1 MEGTVERAG
10 LTRVLQGFR
19 SGRQTGVLHLD
30 QNGRAKHVYF
40 KNGNI
45 VFARSDDGTERLGEM
60 LVRSGKLT
68 RSELELACKVRESSH
83 LRLGKTLVDMG
94 YVSDGELDALVKRQV
109 ETILQS
115 LGSWETGSYRTEL
128 RDNALEEKDADL
140 LRADISTENI
150 LMETVRGLDD
160 PEAIRRGIGD
170 LSVSLRFARAPD
182 WIGKNLTLTPQE
194 GFVLS
199 RVDGESSADEIAK
212 LSPMGEDETLRCI
225 CALIV
230 AGVLKTETPRVPVE
244 TTPTVARAQP
254 QAVAAP
260 PAAVTSP
267 PKPTAPAQKT
277 ELSEAA
283 QRFQE
288 EMRRKHATAHQ
299 VTYYELLDVEIGAT
313 PDEIKAGY
321 FRLAKK
327 LHPDHRAGLKIHDP
341 EGAFDDLYLAVKA
354 AYEVLSSETERRR
367 YDFSLEKKRPKAT
380 TPSPEPPPSANTSNR
395 PKSKE
400 PVAPGSPPSHYDARQ
415 MARLHFANGQR
426 FFNEGCF
433 HEAIEELQD
442 AVRLDGGQGQY
453 HRMLGHALAKNPKW
467 RRRAETHFL
476 KVLEINQFDI
486 DTMLALGDI
495 YEAGGMG
502 QRARKVYEQALGLD
516 PGNRRALAKLG
527 GAPRANTID
536 KLKGILR
543 R

>member
-1 MEGTVERAG
+1 MEGTLERAG
-10 LTRVLQGFR
+10 LTQVLQGFR

-30 QNGRAKHVYF
+30 QGGQAKHVYF
-40 KNGNI
+40 NKGDI
-45 VFARSDDGTERLGEM
+45 VFARSENGTDRLGEI

-68 RSELELACKVRESSH
+68 RPELELACKVRESSH
-83 LRLGKTLVDMG
+83 LRIGKTLVDMG
-94 YVSDGELDALVKRQV
+94 YVSDNELDALVKRQV
-109 ETILQS
+109 ESILQS
-115 LGSWETGSYRTEL
+115 LISWETGSYRAEL
-128 RDNALEEKDADL
+128 RDSALDEQDADL
-140 LRADISTENI
+140 VRGDISTENI

-160 PEAIRRGIGD
+160 PNAVRRGIGD
-170 LSVSLRFARAPD
+170 LTVPLRFARAPD

-199 RVDGESSADEIAK
+199 RVDGESSANEIAK

-230 AGVLKTETPRVPVE
+230 AGVLETETPNLPVE
-244 TTPTVARAQP
+244 PTETAAVSRPEP
-254 QAVAAP
+254 QEVKPPPPEPEP
-260 PAAVTSP
+260 PA
-267 PKPTAPAQKT
+267 KKI

-283 QRFQE
+283 REFHE

-299 VTYYELLDVEIGAT
+299 VTYYELLDIETMAT
-313 PDEIKAGY
+313 PDEVKAGY

-367 YDFSLEKKRPKAT
+367 YDFSLEQKRPKVT
-380 TPSPEPPPSANTSNR
+380 TPSPEPPPAANTSTR
-395 PKSKE
+395 PKPKT
-400 PVAPGSPPSHYDARQ
+400 PVAPGPPPSHYDARQ

-426 FFNEGCF
+426 FFNEGSF

-467 RRRAETHFL
+467 RRRAEEHFL
-476 KVLEINQFDI
+476 KVLEIDQFDI

-516 PGNRRALAKLG
+516 PGNRRAIAKLG
-527 GAPRANTID
+527 GAPRSNTID